1 MEQMTATKDGEM
13 VDKVDAWKNQTKVD
27 DCVEPETQGEWKE
40 VTSRRSSPR
49 NTLKLVIDT
58 SSSERDDTQSTK
70 GSKRRKETTP
80 RSSGEVVNKRINTS
94 VVVKQEMMDE
104 EFPPLVQASNKV
116 ITIDMT
122 QDSNVGADNL
132 DSFVDAV
139 PFSGD
144 DASETGTTVLST
156 QEETIEFLEIDDNT
170 DDDSSDDSDHD
181 ADGPGSRSKEIDDE
195 QKQKHKETANKS
207 TDKVNDEAKSKRNRW
222 TTESK
227 ESKAEKAMAT
237 SKVAKQKTLLEQ
249 KQKKRNAKTATANS
263 TVITPI
269 KKTMTTSEVAQDK
282 NTILPIRSTP
292 ANHTWTMQDR
302 ECLYRCYCLA
312 VAHGESIGKG
322 TYARWRAIHPDTRM
336 NINVA
341 SLSTQRQWTEKHAL
355 TKEVITKMK
364 KEAEQDAM
372 IRKTTQSSSIIEK
385 LRSKKSISTK
395 DVTVIEEGVKASSFA
410 AARQRIDSC
419 ISAATTPHVQ
429 TSTRNKPSS
438 KASTTSHNVDNTGGR
453 GRGGRTGGNSGRGGR
468 GGRGASIIDITASTH
483 KETCDRKLE
492 KKKVSWPTH
501 RVYMNRFDIRLMV
514 GKGISN
520 KNAKDTIL
528 KQFILLF
535 KKIFEEERSIV
546 LYPYSSSSNAV
557 PITEKSLLPNTYG
570 ELMRYVPSLKVPK
583 QTVEY
588 AYGNMRIGTN
598 TVFADWKANVVAW
611 TKENGMGIFE
621 KNIQA
626 EYIAT
631 VGYLHYSHK
640 KTNEAWMAAALTEL
654 CGVPVS
660 ARYRK
665 ISKSTD
671 DDSRAV
677 HVECERKHGEMVRA
691 KLRMVFSKDGKG
703 VSVTGF
709 PLIFVPDRMYLHST
723 ASKAGAA
730 VVALR
735 QAKLISK
742 LETRMNWGV
751 AGLDAINK
759 KHGIS
764 LRVML
769 SRITHTGEDGVERQL
784 FHSID
789 SSWNEEGVVFGWHLI
804 FDEQAQTVMAGLY
817 PYLRSIY
824 GDTVEQYFSIE
835 TTSLQGKQTWDP
847 AQGGVVGEDDMAM
860 SGICGDE
867 PWWEIGVETDTVPK
881 YNISVDV
888 SNITSGKV
896 VPVPDDGSIPSINTR
911 KTSVPN
917 VSVAAMLNAPPPVQ
931 PQRSLDDATVSS
943 GVTLDTRLDTVENDV
958 GDIKASLIAIL
969 NKLNENNKK
978 ENKTKIDGK
987 AVEDQVLDGPVT

>member
-1 MEQMTATKDGEM
+1 
-13 VDKVDAWKNQTKVD
+13 
-27 DCVEPETQGEWKE
+27 
-40 VTSRRSSPR
+40 
-49 NTLKLVIDT
+49 
-58 SSSERDDTQSTK
+58 
-70 GSKRRKETTP
+70 
-80 RSSGEVVNKRINTS
+80 
-94 VVVKQEMMDE
+94 
-104 EFPPLVQASNKV
+104 
-116 ITIDMT
+116 MT
-122 QDSNVGADNL
+122 QNSKMDGDNL

-144 DASETGTTVLST
+144 DASETGTTVLRT
-156 QEETIEFLEIDDNT
+156 QEETVEFLEIDDNT
-170 DDDSSDDSDHD
+170 DDDWSENSDHN
-181 ADGPGSRSKEIDDE
+181 ADGTESGLKEINDE
-195 QKQKHKETANKS
+195 QQQKHEETANKS
-207 TDKVNDEAKSKRNRW
+207 TNKVNDETKSKRNRW

-227 ESKAEKAMAT
+227 ASTAERAEST
-237 SKVAKQKTLLEQ
+237 SKVAKQKTLAEH
-249 KQKKRNAKTATANS
+249 KQKKRNAKTVTANS

-269 KKTMTTSEVAQDK
+269 KKTVSTSEVANDK
-282 NTILPIRSTP
+282 HANLPVRSYP
-292 ANHTWTMQDR
+292 VNHSWTMQDR

-322 TYARWRAIHPDTRM
+322 TYARWRALHPDTRM
-336 NINVA
+336 SINVA

-355 TKEVITKMK
+355 SKEVIAEMK

-372 IRKTTQSSSIIEK
+372 THKTTQSSSIIEK
-385 LRSKKSISTK
+385 LRSKKSVLNKNGTI
-395 DVTVIEEGVKASSFA
+395 IEEGVKASSFA
-410 AARQRIDSC
+410 AARQRIDGC
-419 ISAATTPHVQ
+419 ISAATTPHVP
-429 TSTRNKPSS
+429 TSTGNKPSITVS
-438 KASTTSHNVDNTGGR
+438 ATSHNVDNTGGR
-453 GRGGRTGGNSGRGGR
+453 GRGGRSGGNSGRGGR

-483 KETCDRKLE
+483 KPTSDRKLE

-501 RVYMNRFDIRLMV
+501 RVYMNRFDIRIMV

-520 KNAKDTIL
+520 KNAKDTIV
-528 KQFILLF
+528 KHFIHLF
-535 KKIFEEERSIV
+535 KKIFEEERSLV

-557 PITEKSLLPNTYG
+557 PITETSLLPNTYG

-583 QTVEY
+583 PSVEY

-611 TKENGMGIFE
+611 TKDNGMGIFE

-654 CGVPVS
+654 CEVPVS

-691 KLRMVFSKDGKG
+691 KLREVFGKDGKG

-824 GDTVEQYFSIE
+824 GDTVEQYFSPE

-867 PWWEIGVETDTVPK
+867 PWWEIGVETDTVPQH
-881 YNISVDV
+881 NVLVDV

-931 PQRSLDDATVSS
+931 PQRSLDDATISS

-978 ENKTKIDGK
+978 ENTPKIDGT
-987 AVEDQVLDGPVT
+987 AVKDQDLDGPVT